1 LKVKIS
7 EILIENIT
15 QETFLK
21 NWNKLKSESVNFES
35 LNKINLKVP
44 IIIKRQKANIIVSS
58 KLVLKENNE
67 GISVNLW
74 TDFKKYIIYSLLIGT
89 IPSLLFLFLY
99 SSMALFIIFS
109 ILILLIILRM
119 FYINTL
125 KLSKEYLKEIKQEF
139 I

>member
-1 LKVKIS
+1 
-7 EILIENIT
+7 
-15 QETFLK
+15 
-21 NWNKLKSESVNFES
+21 
-35 LNKINLKVP
+35 
-44 IIIKRQKANIIVSS
+44 
-58 KLVLKENNE
+58 
-67 GISVNLW
+67 VNLW

-109 ILILLIILRM
+109 ILISLIILRM